1 MAGFTR
7 VNGAAASFSAVG
19 RKLYF
24 KTFTKSGMTQAN
36 LDDIVREVQQI
47 ATITAIGAFSAPQ
60 GAVNMIVE
68 GADIGNQSSA
78 AFGAVSGVAVSD
90 LAF

>member
-1 MAGFTR
+1 MASFTR
-7 VNGAAASFSAVG
+7 VNGAAASFEAVG
-19 RKLYF
+19 RNLFF

-36 LDDIVREVQQI
+36 LDDIVREVQQT

-60 GAVNMIVE
+60 GAVNMMIE

-78 AFGAVSGVAVSD
+78 AFGAVAGVAVSD
-90 LAF
+90 MSF